1 MLTYGGQE
9 GGGDFIRDGCPST
22 GVDRRKEHR
31 EEGDRL
37 DTRKKGAMMAQ
48 GPGRG
53 RRGWGWKYRSEGHF
67 RDKMREGG
75 KDRNFAKGRLT
86 VIAALVEAAQKGPEI
101 RE

>member
-1 MLTYGGQE
+1 MFTHGGQK

-48 GPGRG
+48 GP
-53 RRGWGWKYRSEGHF
+53 E
-67 RDKMREGG
+67 
-75 KDRNFAKGRLT
+75 
-86 VIAALVEAAQKGPEI
+86 
-101 RE
+101 